1 MNAILSIKPQFVEE
15 ILAGKKKYEY
25 RKSVFKQPVEKVYI
39 YSSAPVSRIVGEF
52 EVAQIL
58 ASTPTLVWQLTK
70 EHSGISKHFFDIYFK
85 GRSEGYAIEIKN
97 LVHYEQPV
105 NPYVRIE
112 GFHAPQSFCYIDKI

>member
-25 RKSVFKQPVEKVYI
+25 RKIVFKQPVKKVYI
-39 YSSAPVSRIVGEF
+39 YASAPVSRIVGEF

-58 ASTPTLVWQLTK
+58 SSEPSQMWQQTK
-70 EHSGISKHFFDIYFK
+70 KYSGISKRFFDGYFN

-97 LVHYEQPV
+97 LVHYERPV
-105 NPYVRIE
+105 NPYVRIA
-112 GFHAPQSFCYIDKI
+112 GFHAPQSFCYVDEI